1 MTTFGHMPVFAQIAL
16 VLAAGSIAALVVT
29 LIVRIVWDG
38 VAPPESRSWDHSWT
52 ITDDEGNKHRLR
64 ASGYATASTRKV
76 WLPNEKPEDL
86 VEFWADVLADK
97 NESGLAKSID
107 KALADA
113 EKSGAIRKKDPTDA

>member
-64 ASGYATASTRKV
+64 ATGYATATTRPV
-76 WLPNEKPEDL
+76 TLSGFVGDQ
-86 VEFWADVLADK
+86 
-97 NESGLAKSID
+97 SGLAKSID

-113 EKSGAIRKKDPTDA
+113 EKSGAIRKKDTTDA